1 MRDVVR
7 DAAIVTLAQ
16 VAREIMTVTMFLNE
30 YGESIEERNEI
41 MIVLAT
47 FDIAYMRREPLS
59 VWDPDYSLDN
69 RFEEI
74 PYWAD

>member
-1 MRDVVR
+1 MRDLVR
-7 DAAIVTLAQ
+7 DAAIVTLAK
-16 VAREIMTVTMFLNE
+16 VAKEIMTVTMFLNE

-41 MIVLAT
+41 MLVLAT